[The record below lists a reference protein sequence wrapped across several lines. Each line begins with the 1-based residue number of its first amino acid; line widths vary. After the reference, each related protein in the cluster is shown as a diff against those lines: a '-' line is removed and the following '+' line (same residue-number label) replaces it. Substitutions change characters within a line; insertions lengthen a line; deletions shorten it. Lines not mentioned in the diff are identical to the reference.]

1 MKLGIASDHRGY
13 KLKELTIKELLKMGY
28 EVIDYGTNSEET
40 VDYPDFAFLLS
51 ENVVNKNVDFGIAMC
66 GSGAGMTIACNKVK
80 GIRCA
85 NVIRKEVAE
94 SARNDDNINI
104 IAIDEK
110 TSLEEILLGCGNVNV
125 YIALKD
131 VPFNELRN
139 EVVSKLAEIIHE
151 ENKNKGNH

>member
-1 MKLGIASDHRGY
+1 MKLGITSDHRGY
-13 KLKELTIKELLKMGY
+13 KLKQEVYKELKERGY
-28 EVIDYGTNSEET
+28 EVVDFGTNSEEI

-51 ENVVNKNVDFGIAMC
+51 KNVANKNVDFGIAMC

-85 NVIRKEVAE
+85 NVIRKEVAA

-110 TSLEEILLGCGNVNV
+110 TSI
-125 YIALKD
+125 KD
-131 VPFNELRN
+131 
-139 EVVSKLAEIIHE
+139 AIEIIE
-151 ENKNKGNH
+151 TFISTPFSTIERYRRRENKIQKFEDENYVR

>member
-1 MKLGIASDHRGY
+1 MKLGITSDHRGY
-13 KLKELTIKELLKMGY
+13 KLKQQTIKELINKGY
-28 EVIDYGTNSEET
+28 EVVDFGTDSEEI

-85 NVIRKEVAE
+85 NVVRKEVAA
-94 SARNDDNINI
+94 SARNDDNINV

-110 TSLEEILLGCGNVNV
+110 TSLSDAIDIIETFINTPFSTVERYQRREKKIQKYEEANYV
-125 YIALKD
+125 
-131 VPFNELRN
+131 R
-139 EVVSKLAEIIHE
+139 
-151 ENKNKGNH
+151 

>member
-13 KLKELTIKELLKMGY
+13 KLKELTIKELLKRGY

-110 TSLEEILLGCGNVNV
+110 TSLEDAISIIETFI
-125 YIALKD
+125 D
-131 VPFNELRN
+131 TPFSTVEKYQRR
-139 EVVSKLAEIIHE
+139 EKKIQKYE
-151 ENKNKGNH
+151 EEHYVR